1 MIAQGREGNWK
12 DVERELPELREW
24 IGKTPS
30 LFLHELKRRNVVT
43 EEEYWKA
50 FTIPL
55 AAKRADSILLHV
67 MIRGEGKR
75 RKLLETLEQQQSRE
89 RHFLDMLKTSPQS
102 FKNLNVD
109 ESREDIPICHHFANS
124 GDHRTNNT
132 DAEKGDRKV
141 IRLRTTMEE
150 PSVARELIARI
161 PAMLHHELLVQDLI
175 TQSEFS
181 EVYSKPS
188 ASDRVKFMISRLN
201 RKKRKKPKLQ
211 DILREHREKQEVFP
225 NMRSESSTC
234 SPTLN
239 PNTAH
244 WNLQISADFKT
255 VRTST
260 HTQPY
265 RDNSD
270 RFDHYQPVICSEKF
284 SLGRHFWKVDVRG
297 CETFIIGVTYG
308 AIPRKGDDD
317 ACNIGCN
324 EVSWSLKK
332 RGNDYTAV
340 HNETETKLSVR
351 DAPKRV
357 GVHLDWE
364 AGVLSFYSADSMS
377 LLHRFHGRFDRE
389 PYPAMC
395 TPL

>member
-211 DILREHREKQEVFP
+211 DILREHREKQEALA
-225 NMRSESSTC
+225 RR
-234 SPTLN
+234 L
-239 PNTAH
+239 
-244 WNLQISADFKT
+244 
-255 VRTST
+255 
-260 HTQPY
+260 
-265 RDNSD
+265 
-270 RFDHYQPVICSEKF
+270 
-284 SLGRHFWKVDVRG
+284 
-297 CETFIIGVTYG
+297 
-308 AIPRKGDDD
+308 
-317 ACNIGCN
+317 
-324 EVSWSLKK
+324 
-332 RGNDYTAV
+332 
-340 HNETETKLSVR
+340 
-351 DAPKRV
+351 
-357 GVHLDWE
+357 
-364 AGVLSFYSADSMS
+364 
-377 LLHRFHGRFDRE
+377 
-389 PYPAMC
+389 
-395 TPL
+395 